1 MERPNLLS
9 ALLTAA
15 TSVLWLG
22 VVVASEKLVASEALL
37 LVAGV
42 AVLTLTAVAGLLFTQ
57 ALWAQRLSFGL
68 IGLTLVP
75 VGLLERSPAWWIGAG
90 LTIATAYVLAS
101 PTTAVRVGLSPSAP
115 PRSAAL
121 LMLSLVSTPT
131 LIALVNL
138 GRTPPAAAFVVAA
151 ATVLLAWLFGK
162 VSLPALWSLRT
173 ALPLSIVGLAF
184 DGPFPI
190 SALLLANAAAIGWF
204 AWQAET
210 HIATVPLIPKRHHPK
225 PVFAEFTPPEVLDS
239 AGLDRK
245 GRRA

>member
-22 VVVASEKLVASEALL
+22 IVVASERLVSSEALL
-37 LVAGV
+37 LVVGV

-57 ALWAQRLSFGL
+57 ALWAQRLSL
-68 IGLTLVP
+68 VMVGLTLAP
-75 VGLLERSPAWWIGAG
+75 VGLLERSPAWWVGAG
-90 LTIATAYVLAS
+90 LTIATGYVLAS
-101 PTTAVRVGLSPSAP
+101 PKTAVRVGLSPSAP
-115 PRSAAL
+115 PRSAVL
-121 LMLSLVSTPT
+121 LLLSLVSTPM

-138 GRTPPAAAFVVAA
+138 GQTPPSAAFVVAA
-151 ATVLLAWLFGK
+151 AAVSLAWLFGK

-173 ALPLSIVGLAF
+173 ALPLSIAGLAF
-184 DGPFPI
+184 YGPFPI
-190 SALLLANAAAIGWF
+190 SGLLLVAAAAIGWF

-210 HIATVPLIPKRHHPK
+210 HIASVPLIPRRDHPK
-225 PVFAEFTPPEVLDS
+225 PVFAEFAPPEVLDA